1 MAMETIRTV
10 TKTEDEVRQRRDAA
24 LSQAKQQVAQAQK
37 QVQALLEERRRDAEA
52 QAAELMRQA
61 EDAAAKTAEEILAT
75 ARKECEALKEE
86 AGKRLPQAAQRIV
99 EKVVK
104 G

>member
-1 MAMETIRTV
+1 M
-10 TKTEDEVRQRRDAA
+10 
-24 LSQAKQQVAQAQK
+24 
-37 QVQALLEERRRDAEA
+37 EERRRDAEA
-52 QAAELMRQA
+52 QSAELMRQA

-75 ARKECEALKEE
+75 ARKECEGLKEE